1 MRALRLLTFEENAME
16 EEIPKR
22 ITENCRG
29 SNFIDVLT
37 LWVSMN
43 SESCFM
49 YQGQFL
55 LKPTLKACRR
65 VPISSSLS
73 IFFWRD
79 RWQSG
84 RVDGRSSQLVAGEI
98 VGGDVRTKEGT

>member
-16 EEIPKR
+16 KEIPER

-73 IFFWRD
+73 IFFFGAIG
-79 RWQSG
+79 G
-84 RVDGRSSQLVAGEI
+84 RAGVLTVEVASSSRARLLAVM
-98 VGGDVRTKEGT
+98 